1 MRKFYLTKVLLDTYT
16 GLLVSLLFHFKEI
29 TLSALLFV
37 LLLLSI
43 NLLCFLPL
51 LLAQKANFRVLYILG
66 KSKWSY
72 LSENFVLAVLS
83 LFASF
88 FITEFLFYALA
99 SADTLILLPTYLLSM
114 VLVLQSVIL
123 SNTLRKL

>member
-43 NLLCFLPL
+43 NLLCL
-51 LLAQKANFRVLYILG
+51 LSLFLAQNAYFILLYILC
-66 KSKWSY
+66 K
-72 LSENFVLAVLS
+72 
-83 LFASF
+83 
-88 FITEFLFYALA
+88 
-99 SADTLILLPTYLLSM
+99 
-114 VLVLQSVIL
+114 
-123 SNTLRKL
+123 